1 MIKRKQTESKRED
14 SGSYLYQYVVAEGII
29 DTGLFS

>member
-1 MIKRKQTESKRED
+1 MIKLKQTESKRED
-14 SGSYLYQYVVAEGII
+14 SGNYLYQHVAVEGII